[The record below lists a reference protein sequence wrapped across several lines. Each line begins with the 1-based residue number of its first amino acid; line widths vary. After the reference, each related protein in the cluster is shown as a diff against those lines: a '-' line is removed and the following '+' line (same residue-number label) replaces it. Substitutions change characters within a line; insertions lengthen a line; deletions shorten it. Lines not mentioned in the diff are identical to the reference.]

1 MKVPYEAVR
10 RHFPDNVNISREE
23 LYQWIGYPENIND
36 PGFYNTCA
44 IRVSLALLGAGFPS
58 PGTYPVKAGKYKG
71 KMIETRQRLL
81 NKFLVGHL
89 GKPEEYKGG
98 PEAKTKIGAR
108 RGFISFFQ
116 LNGPTDNQ
124 GHIDLVAVD
133 KWGYF
138 RCEDGCYWGAV
149 TVWFWPLP

>member
-10 RHFPDNVNISREE
+10 RYFPDNVSISREE

-36 PGFYNTCA
+36 PNFYNTCA

-58 PGTYPVKAGKYKG
+58 PGTYRVKAGKYKG

-81 NKFLVGHL
+81 NNFLVRHL

-98 PEAKTKIGAR
+98 QEAQAKIGAR
-108 RGFISFFQ
+108 RGLISFFQ

-133 KWGYF
+133 SWGYF
-138 RCEDGCYWGAV
+138 RCQDGCYWGAV
-149 TVWFWPLP
+149 KVWFWPLN